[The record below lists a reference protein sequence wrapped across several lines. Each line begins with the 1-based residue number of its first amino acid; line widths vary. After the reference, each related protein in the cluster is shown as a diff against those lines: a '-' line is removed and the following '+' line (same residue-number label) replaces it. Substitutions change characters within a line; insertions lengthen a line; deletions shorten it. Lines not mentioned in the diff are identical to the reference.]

1 MFQWLRIE
9 VPKHP
14 RYTRT
19 PLLTGAAELKIDG
32 TPDEAEV
39 VPGLHPKTSE
49 AESEQAYTTNTAE
62 LIDEL
67 WKFLLE
73 EYDVLVMP
81 AKLFQ
86 VEKPGVDQTDRL
98 NYFRATCAGDRGD
111 IENALK
117 ALGKGVK
124 EWFERG

>member
-9 VPKHP
+9 VSKHP

-19 PLLTGAAELKIDG
+19 SLQTGAAELKIDSA
-32 TPDEAEV
+32 PSEAGD
-39 VPGLHPKTSE
+39 VPGLHPKQSE
-49 AESEQAYTTNTAE
+49 TESDEAYTTNTLE

-67 WKFLLE
+67 WKFLLD

-81 AKLFQ
+81 ARLFQ

-98 NYFRATCAGDRGD
+98 NYFRATFAGDRDD
-111 IENALK
+111 IEKALK
-117 ALGKGVK
+117 ALGKGVE
-124 EWFERG
+124 EWFARG

>member
-9 VPKHP
+9 VSKHP

-19 PLLTGAAELKIDG
+19 PLQTGTAELKIDS
-32 TPDEAEV
+32 TPNEAEV
-39 VPGLHPKTSE
+39 VPGLHPKQS
-49 AESEQAYTTNTAE
+49 ESEGDDAYTTNTGE

-67 WKFLLE
+67 WRFLLDE
-73 EYDVLVMP
+73 HNVLVMP

-98 NYFRATCAGDRGD
+98 NYFRATFAGDREE

-124 EWFERG
+124 EWFARG

>member
-9 VPKHP
+9 VSKHP
-14 RYTRT
+14 RFVRT
-19 PLLTGAAELKIDG
+19 PLQTGAAELKIDS
-32 TPDEAEV
+32 TPHEAEV
-39 VPGLHPKTSE
+39 VPGLHPKRSE
-49 AESEQAYTTNTAE
+49 SDGEEAYTTNTSE

-67 WKFLLE
+67 WRFLLDE
-73 EYDVLVMP
+73 HNVLVMP
-81 AKLFQ
+81 ARLFQ

-98 NYFRATCAGDRGD
+98 NYFRATFAGDRD
-111 IENALK
+111 EIESALE